1 MGFPWGSDGKESA
14 CNVGDLGS
22 IPGLGR
28 SPGEGNGNPLQFS
41 YLENPMDGGAW
52 QATQSMG
59 SRRVGHDWATSLS
72 IVNGMGQSLWKCALL
87 LIKLNVYVLYDP
99 AVPLISIYPREKFLN
114 VFRKDLCHI
123 HSSFIHDSQKSG
135 NNSVRRLFLVRPLPT
150 CLLSSYM
157 NHLAPP
163 TLSLMLSEHNTPSP
177 VHASKMDREAWCAAV
192 HGVAKGWVWLSS

>member
-1 MGFPWGSDGKESA
+1 MRETWVWS
-14 CNVGDLGS
+14 
-22 IPGLGR
+22 LGR
-28 SPGEGNGNPLQFS
+28 EDLLEKQMATHSSILAWRIPWTEEPGGL
-41 YLENPMDGGAW
+41 
-52 QATQSMG
+52 QSME
-59 SRRVGHDWATSLS
+59 SQRVRHDWATSLS
-72 IVNGMGQSLWKCALL
+72 IVNEMGQSLWKCALL

-99 AVPLISIYPREKFLN
+99 AVPLISIYPIEKFLN